1 MTATV
6 ATSPALASALS
17 DDSESVAEVRNLLRR
32 GEIALADG
40 DDDDEAAVAA
50 HHSSRSDI
58 E

>member
-6 ATSPALASALS
+6 ATSPALSSVLS
-17 DDSESVAEVRNLLRR
+17 DDSESVADLRNLLRR
-32 GEIALADG
+32 GEIALTE
-40 DDDDEAAVAA
+40 DDDEVEAA

>member
-32 GEIALADG
+32 GEIALTDG
-40 DDDDEAAVAA
+40 DDDEAAVAA